1 MEKSSLKLKSNIALK
16 SKYENNPYGYLPYD
30 LLPSPYNDKR
40 MFNALTPYQQEQQTK
55 YLFQAKYV
63 VDENGEIIK

>member
-1 MEKSSLKLKSNIALK
+1 MGNSSLKLKSNIALK
-16 SKYENNPYGYLPYD
+16 SKYEDNPYGYLPYD

-55 YLFQAKYV
+55 SLFQAKHI
-63 VDENGEIIK
+63 VDENGNVIK